1 MREKG
6 KTMVTEAAFIEI
18 LRDILNGDRDRLTA
32 QFEAGARLRAR
43 DGWAWDVF
51 VQSYATNGGVR
62 TWEAFLKEGGA
73 ELVRWDALL
82 GEDEADV
89 EAAAARLEALSHRF
103 LTPRWAARTRPALLS
118 TFRRF
123 HAVGGPDRMA
133 RNWNGHNQPDSL
145 LRWLKTFPMIG
156 DKYARNMCMDVSH
169 PLILDHIALDHRI
182 HTICD
187 VVEGAP
193 PRIPYGRGEGGR
205 RGVANQLGINGW
217 YLDRLL
223 FGRYEEIKAAI
234 A

>member
-89 EAAAARLEALSHRF
+89 EAAADF
-103 LTPRWAARTRPALLS
+103 GRTGQ
-118 TFRRF
+118 RF
-123 HAVGGPDRMA
+123 H
-133 RNWNGHNQPDSL
+133 
-145 LRWLKTFPMIG
+145 
-156 DKYARNMCMDVSH
+156 
-169 PLILDHIALDHRI
+169 
-182 HTICD
+182 
-187 VVEGAP
+187 
-193 PRIPYGRGEGGR
+193 
-205 RGVANQLGINGW
+205 
-217 YLDRLL
+217 
-223 FGRYEEIKAAI
+223 
-234 A
+234 